1 MGVGHVGL
9 AGAEAVEVLLEAA
22 AGPARVAG
30 EVERGLRPPARQL
43 PGVGAL
49 RDDVAVAVEQDDLG
63 LVEHGLDRH
72 RAVCLARAVAR
83 PGLVPDNDD
92 RRVARRELGR
102 GGVVRRRRGRGR
114 GAGADGGGQRDER
127 RRQAGP
133 HAPVVRHGAGPVR
146 GRVAPALL
154 GHAGAEADEQR
165 VRRDPARDK
174 RLAQPEPGRAVEDPR
189 RHEREQRGQ
198 AGDVGGRVHPHQDQ
212 VVALG
217 QDALVHARRALRGRQ
232 QVEAELAPLGG
243 DAHGRAGGE
252 PAQRVLRLGRADVV
266 GLVHHDEHRP
276 PVGAPPPQPV
286 EERGAHDGALLRRAE
301 AAEVG
306 HQAPP
311 VVPVQGLQQ
320 PRLLAGAG
328 PDRTSRA
335 TPRLRMRAP
344 SARASAEPVGERGD
358 QIRGQPARLLVGDR
372 RRAWPRTR
380 PGRAP
385 GRGRRP
391 PPSGGR
397 RGRRSAGAG
406 PPARPRRA

>member
-1 MGVGHVGL
+1 MGGVVVGVRPVSGVDDRMVALALELVRGPVGLLAARVLGVPDLGRRRGEGAFGGRGREDDLDELPVALVGVHVVVEVPEEPVLENDAAGRRGVRREMGVGHVGL

-133 HAPVVRHGAGPVR
+133 HRPSSAT
-146 GRVAPALL
+146 
-154 GHAGAEADEQR
+154 
-165 VRRDPARDK
+165 
-174 RLAQPEPGRAVEDPR
+174 GRAQSAGGSPPPSSATRAPKRISGGCGAIRPATSDSPSRNPVARSRIPR
-189 RHEREQRGQ
+189 RHQREQRGQ
-198 AGDVGGRVHPHQDQ
+198 TGDVGGRVHPHQDQ

-217 QDALVHARRALRGRQ
+217 QDALVPN
-232 QVEAELAPLGG
+232 QVRFDRIEKTKS
-243 DAHGRAGGE
+243 DT
-252 PAQRVLRLGRADVV
+252 DSN
-266 GLVHHDEHRP
+266 
-276 PVGAPPPQPV
+276 
-286 EERGAHDGALLRRAE
+286 
-301 AAEVG
+301 
-306 HQAPP
+306 
-311 VVPVQGLQQ
+311 
-320 PRLLAGAG
+320 
-328 PDRTSRA
+328 PDFF
-335 TPRLRMRAP
+335 
-344 SARASAEPVGERGD
+344 
-358 QIRGQPARLLVGDR
+358 
-372 RRAWPRTR
+372 
-380 PGRAP
+380 
-385 GRGRRP
+385 
-391 PPSGGR
+391 
-397 RGRRSAGAG
+397 
-406 PPARPRRA
+406 